1 MFGSSPLIFSIQKH
15 LAPLING
22 VDMLGRFL
30 ENLPV
35 VSEFAGS
42 LYIRAVK

>member
-1 MFGSSPLIFSIQKH
+1 
-15 LAPLING
+15 
-22 VDMLGRFL
+22 MLGGFF

-35 VSEFAGS
+35 ISEFAGS